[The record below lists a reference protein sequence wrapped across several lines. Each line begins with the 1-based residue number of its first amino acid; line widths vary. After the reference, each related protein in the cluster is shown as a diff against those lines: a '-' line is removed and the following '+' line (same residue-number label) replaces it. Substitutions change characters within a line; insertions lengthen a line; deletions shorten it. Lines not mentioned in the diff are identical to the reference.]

1 MPVIGARHPNV
12 RALAPRLL
20 WACAVALALSRCAPP
35 IDATPTLSPPAT
47 VTFTPT
53 PTMIPAALSTAEAL
67 PAQQPVTEAGATR
80 PLMLVHYM
88 PWYQTPSGSGVWGW
102 HWTMDHFNPN
112 NIDAD
117 GRAAIASHLYPLI
130 GPYDSRDADVLAYQV
145 ALMKLGG
152 IDGVIVDWY
161 GFENDRDYAILN
173 ASTHKLFDAVTR
185 AGLLFAICYEDRSI
199 GARVSAGLVRPS
211 RALDEGRE
219 VMAYLDDKWLDSP
232 NYLTLAG
239 RPVLFVFGNPPYFD
253 SAADWEA
260 LFADL
265 DPKPWLVTEDDP
277 VSETEPASYPWPPM
291 GLSQG
296 GVLTR
301 ETLDQY
307 LSAFY
312 ARTATDP
319 IRVAGAFA
327 GFHDIY
333 AEAGVGNS
341 YGYLDPEDGATFQ
354 HTLDLALEADPDL
367 VQLITWN
374 DYGEGTSLEP
384 TRETGYRYLELI
396 QSARR
401 TGYDPTFPYVAEDL
415 TLPAQWLEQR
425 RSRRADLDAMRALDG
440 AYAALVAGDL
450 DLARALLALP

>member
-1 MPVIGARHPNV
+1 MPVIPTRQPGAH
-12 RALAPRLL
+12 ALALRFL
-20 WACAVALALSRCAPP
+20 WSCAVALAWSSCAPAS
-35 IDATPTLSPPAT
+35 DSTSVPPQTT
-47 VTFTPT
+47 VTLAPITPS
-53 PTMIPAALSTAEAL
+53 IPPALSTAEAL
-67 PAQQPVTEAGATR
+67 PSPRPSADGEAIR
-80 PLMLVHYM
+80 PLLLVHYM
-88 PWYQTPSGSGVWGW
+88 PWYQTPSGTGAWGW

-112 NIDAD
+112 NVDAD
-117 GRAAIASHLYPLI
+117 GRAAIASHFYPLI

-145 ALMKLGG
+145 ALMKLAG

-161 GFENDRDYAILN
+161 GFENYRDYAILN
-173 ASTHKLFDAVTR
+173 ASTHKLIDAVTR

-199 GARVSAGLVRPS
+199 GARVSEGLVRPS
-211 RALDEGRE
+211 LALDEGRE
-219 VMAYLDDKWLDSP
+219 VMAYLDEKWLGSS
-232 NYLTLAG
+232 NYLTHAG

-253 SAADWEA
+253 SAADWET

-291 GLSQG
+291 GMSQG
-296 GVLTR
+296 GALTR
-301 ETLDQY
+301 EILDGY
-307 LSAFY
+307 LAAFY
-312 ARTATDP
+312 ARTTTDP
-319 IRVAGAFA
+319 FRVAGAFP

-341 YGYLDPEDGATFQ
+341 YGYLDPEEGATLK
-354 HTLDLALEADPDL
+354 HTLDLALATDPDL

-396 QSARR
+396 QAARR
-401 TGYDPTFPYVAEDL
+401 TGGGPAFPFVAEDL
-415 TLPAQWLEQR
+415 TLPAQWLDLR
-425 RSRRADLDAMRALDG
+425 RNRRADLAAMRTLDG